1 MFRWTQHIKE
11 LDEFLDVPDISEFNQ
26 DEANDLSRLMTSKE

>member
-1 MFRWTQHIKE
+1 MFRWTKHIKE
-11 LDEFLDVPDISEFNQ
+11 LDEFLDVPDISELNQ